1 MPTKQLPKFPSRAER
16 LALVQELQ
24 KAGKAGSALSNLEH
38 FQNYLQQLE
47 LLNQT
52 MDRYSVIDPQ
62 FGLPPELDEAGKL
75 VLLEAMQKTALVG
88 ERFLADVQSRNV
100 PLNTGVPRLVGQLQ
114 GMLAQDF
121 DTLRL
126 YDPKDRPMSF
136 PELQQ
141 LARTQVVDLR
151 GKEIG
156 IMTNKLSARIPMTV
170 VDLQGNRRPG
180 VFTKASYVDLKSK
193 FETMLRKAAA
203 YYDEAAFRN
212 NLGPYKRALFNA
224 NTFPDAAAPGD
235 ISDQQVID
243 TMKGRI
249 LNAVENYRARLIQ
262 QGAQINGKD
271 PRTAP
276 VEHLILGLTSVYV
289 QSVNLKLQLSVANGN
304 LASLQGQ
311 KVSQQ
316 KIAQAQARVEKLTQ
330 QLDAANDTLE
340 SLGLTLST
348 LPEEVSDNLKEGLES
363 TAYDLTNRVNVW
375 DLELTE
381 GQRYDHRNSAMS
393 AVAGLMGMNKLIAR
407 SENMKFLDEDGNEV
421 EGTFMEFADGLDLH
435 GKDGLKEFNKVADD
449 PFAPPCKALP
459 RIADLQ
465 AFDYLCGNV
474 DRHGGNMSYKVDENG
489 KFVDIVAF
497 DNDTSFGTLPIDPK
511 TGRFRQAGIQDLKV
525 ISKPMSRKLMSLT
538 PEMLKFS
545 LRGRGLTDPE
555 IQASC
560 DRLAE
565 LQQAI
570 RNGIP
575 AKTIDDIKS
584 AGPRLCVMETEDL
597 EKIHI
602 NDIPDTTYALFHN
615 VRVQLHNRMQE
626 ARKAGI
632 QFESGALAREG
643 QDRKP
648 QLTEVSTTER
658 RLAAAA
664 GIAESMSDMD
674 RMLEH
679 RVTGFRVSG
688 LSRVLHSSG
697 NWRDMIKAVK
707 NASKTANALRRAIGP
722 DKEGLR
728 RDDPKVRKELKKAD
742 EAMKK
747 AWDANE
753 AYLRKK
759 MREKR
764 VDTPE
769 ALAGRGKHAYE
780 QNRMD
785 YALRLRKSL
794 LAYKELKEPDKA
806 QQQAGAAA
814 ENPVRK
820 QQEAAQQLLDF
831 ANKRKALQG
840 QPQVGP

>member
-674 RMLEH
+674 RMLEN

-688 LSRVLHSSG
+688 LSRFLHSSG

>member
-1 MPTKQLPKFPSRAER
+1 M
-16 LALVQELQ
+16 
-24 KAGKAGSALSNLEH
+24 KANASN
-38 FQNYLQQLE
+38 Q
-47 LLNQT
+47 
-52 MDRYSVIDPQ
+52 
-62 FGLPPELDEAGKL
+62 
-75 VLLEAMQKTALVG
+75 
-88 ERFLADVQSRNV
+88 
-100 PLNTGVPRLVGQLQ
+100 
-114 GMLAQDF
+114 
-121 DTLRL
+121 
-126 YDPKDRPMSF
+126 
-136 PELQQ
+136 
-141 LARTQVVDLR
+141 
-151 GKEIG
+151 
-156 IMTNKLSARIPMTV
+156 
-170 VDLQGNRRPG
+170 
-180 VFTKASYVDLKSK
+180 
-193 FETMLRKAAA
+193 
-203 YYDEAAFRN
+203 
-212 NLGPYKRALFNA
+212 
-224 NTFPDAAAPGD
+224 
-235 ISDQQVID
+235 
-243 TMKGRI
+243 
-249 LNAVENYRARLIQ
+249 
-262 QGAQINGKD
+262 
-271 PRTAP
+271 
-276 VEHLILGLTSVYV
+276 LGL
-289 QSVNLKLQLSVANGN
+289 NELK
-304 LASLQGQ
+304 
-311 KVSQQ
+311 
-316 KIAQAQARVEKLTQ
+316 
-330 QLDAANDTLE
+330 
-340 SLGLTLST
+340 
-348 LPEEVSDNLKEGLES
+348 LKEGVRL
-363 TAYDLTNRVNVW
+363 DN
-375 DLELTE
+375 
-381 GQRYDHRNSAMS
+381 RNSGMTS
-393 AVAGLMGMNKLIAR
+393 VADLIGLPHLLAR
-407 SENMKFLDEDGNEV
+407 STPMRFLDEDDREI
-421 EGTFMEFADGLDLH
+421 EGTFMEHGNGLDLQ
-435 GKDGLKEFNKVADD
+435 GAGTDDRKPYARVADD
-449 PFAPPCKALP
+449 PFLEGNNPLIKQL
-459 RIADLQ
+459 ADMQVL
-465 AFDYLCGNV
+465 DYLCGNV

-602 NDIPDTTYALFHN
+602 NDIPAPSYALFHN
-615 VRVQLHNRMQE
+615 VRVQLHNRMKE
-626 ARKAGI
+626 ARKAGYD
-632 QFESGALAREG
+632 FEAGALAREG

-658 RLAAAA
+658 KLAAAA

-674 RMLEH
+674 RMLEN

-688 LSRVLHSSG
+688 LSKFLHSSG

-707 NASKTANALRRAIGP
+707 NASKAANEIRRAIGP

-794 LAYKELKEPDKA
+794 QAYKELKAPDKA

>member
-674 RMLEH
+674 RMLEN

>member
-1 MPTKQLPKFPSRAER
+1 MPKQLPKFPTRAER
-16 LALVQELQ
+16 LALVEQL
-24 KAGKAGSALSNLEH
+24 KNAGAQGSALTNLEYY
-38 FQNYLQQLE
+38 QNYLRE
-47 LLNQT
+47 LQALNQL
-52 MDRYSVIDPQ
+52 MDQYSEIDPQ

-75 VLLEAMQKTALVG
+75 VLLEAMQRTALVG
-88 ERFLADVQSRNV
+88 ERFLADVQRRNI

-114 GMLAQDF
+114 GMLSQDF

-224 NTFPDAAAPGD
+224 NVFPNAAAPGD

-262 QGAQINGKD
+262 QGEQINGKD

-276 VEHLILGLTSVYV
+276 TEQLILGLTSVYV

-304 LASLQGQ
+304 LASLQDQ

-348 LPEEVSDNLKEGLES
+348 LPEEVSDELKEGLES
-363 TAYDLTNRVNVW
+363 TAYDLTNMVNVR

-570 RNGIP
+570 RNGIA

-626 ARKAGI
+626 AREAGHH
-632 QFESGALAREG
+632 FELGALAREG

-658 RLAAAA
+658 KLAAAA

-674 RMLEH
+674 RMLEN

-688 LSRVLHSSG
+688 LSRFLHSSG
-697 NWRDMIKAVK
+697 SWRDMIKAVK
-707 NASKTANALRRAIGP
+707 NASKAANDIRRAIGP
-722 DKEGLR
+722 EKEGLR

-769 ALAGRGKHAYE
+769 ALAGRGKHVYE

-794 LAYKELKEPDKA
+794 QAYKELKEPDKA

-840 QPQVGP
+840 QPQIGP

>member
-1 MPTKQLPKFPSRAER
+1 MPKQLPKFPTRAER
-16 LALVQELQ
+16 LALVEQL
-24 KAGKAGSALSNLEH
+24 KNAGAQGSALTNLEYY
-38 FQNYLQQLE
+38 QNYLRE
-47 LLNQT
+47 LQALNQL
-52 MDRYSVIDPQ
+52 MDSYSEYDPQ
-62 FGLPPELDEAGKL
+62 FGLPPELDEARKL
-75 VLLEAMQKTALVG
+75 ALLEAMQKTALVG

-126 YDPKDRPMSF
+126 YKPNEHPMSF

-151 GKEIG
+151 GKQIG

-193 FETMLRKAAA
+193 FETTLRRAAA

-224 NTFPDAAAPGD
+224 NVFPNAAAPGD

-249 LNAVENYRARLIQ
+249 LNAVEHYRERLIQ
-262 QGAQINGKD
+262 QGEQINGKD
-271 PRTAP
+271 PRTAS
-276 VEHLILGLTSVYV
+276 VEQVILGLTGVYV
-289 QSVNLKLQLSVANGN
+289 QSVNLKTQLSVANDT

-311 KVSQQ
+311 KVPQQ

-348 LPEEVSDNLKEGLES
+348 LPEEVSDTLKEGLKG
-363 TAYDLTNRVNVW
+363 TAHDLTNMVNVR
-375 DLELTE
+375 DLDLTE

-602 NDIPDTTYALFHN
+602 NDIPAPSYALFHN
-615 VRVQLHNRMQE
+615 VRVQLHNRMKE
-626 ARKAGI
+626 AREAGYL
-632 QFESGALAREG
+632 FAPGALEQEG
-643 QDRKP
+643 QNRKP
-648 QLTEVSTTER
+648 QLTEVSTTDR
-658 RLAAAA
+658 KFAAA
-664 GIAESMSDMD
+664 GIADSMSDMD
-674 RMLEH
+674 RMIENE
-679 RVTGFRVSG
+679 VTGFQVSG
-688 LSRVLHSSG
+688 LSKFLHSSG
-697 NWRDMIKAVK
+697 SWRDMIKAVK
-707 NASKTANALRRAIGP
+707 SASKTANALRKAIGP

-728 RDDPKVRKELKKAD
+728 RDDPKVQKELRKAD

-747 AWDANE
+747 ALEATD
-753 AYLRKK
+753 AYLQKK
-759 MREKR
+759 MREKH

-769 ALAGRGKHAYE
+769 ALSNRGKHAYE
-780 QNRMD
+780 QRRMD
-785 YALRLRKSL
+785 YAMKLRKSL
-794 LAYKELKEPDKA
+794 LAYNELKEPDKA
-806 QQQAGAAA
+806 QQKQAGAEA
-814 ENPVRK
+814 ESPLKK
-820 QQEAAQQLLDF
+820 QQEAAKQLLDF

-840 QPQVGP
+840 QHQVGP